1 MTTSW
6 KQSFGP
12 LEELAYTVIEVLNE
26 IDAIKPGVHSQAAL
40 KKALALHLGKQKP
53 EESQAA
59 IKDHA
64 ANIVAHI
71 HSQWTK
77 QAGLGE
83 LAKDARD
90 PAPVLFEPP
99 WLATFT
105 AEWCRRSGRGNRWD
119 IFRRRSGPGTPTAL
133 FINGVFKDTLAEAE
147 KIQKSFPGLPC
158 YLQPY
163 ASERIK
169 LLADNIPTPE
179 QPVTLYLSLTD
190 SLQYVSYRARIVG
203 WQDKR
208 ELAHDK
214 TALAKLNQHI
224 KDYQPSETDI
234 YLTVGEGKP
243 CVNLI
248 SIIDVERLE
257 TPVPVSC
264 FIKTSDGKP
273 LGERTR
279 SGGWS
284 PVHEQREWLGAGT
297 QAVKDDIEASFQD
310 EVKRSLSE
318 SATARQQRLAAA
330 NKLPESI
337 QVISRAF
344 RRNADVVAEVL
355 IRAHGTCEECHS
367 LAPFLRATDSSP
379 YLEVHHRKLL
389 SAGGEDT
396 VANAVALCPNC
407 HRKLHFGKDSTQTKI

>member
-1 MTTSW
+1 MTTTW
-6 KQSFGP
+6 KESFGS
-12 LEELAYTVIEVLNE
+12 LEELAYIVLAVLHE
-26 IDAIKPGVHSQAAL
+26 MDAIKRGVHSQAAL
-40 KKALALHLGKQKP
+40 KKALALRLGKQKP
-53 EESQAA
+53 EESQET
-59 IKDHA
+59 INDHA

-71 HSQWTK
+71 HSQWSK

-83 LAKDARD
+83 KAKDARD
-90 PAPVLFEPP
+90 PAPILFQPP

-105 AEWCRRSGRGNRWD
+105 AEWCRRPGSGNKWD
-119 IFRRRSGPGTPTAL
+119 IFRRPRGTVLPPAL
-133 FINGVFKDTLAEAE
+133 FINGVFETTLAEAE
-147 KIQKSFPGLPC
+147 KIQKSFPGMPC

-169 LLADNIPTPE
+169 LLAENIPTPAK
-179 QPVTLYLSLTD
+179 PVTLYLSLTD
-190 SLQYVSYRARIVG
+190 SLQYVSYRARIIG

-214 TALAKLNQHI
+214 AALAKLNQHI
-224 KDYQPSETDI
+224 KDYQPSESDI
-234 YLTVGEGKP
+234 YLTVDEGKP

-257 TPVPVSC
+257 SPVPVSC

-273 LGERTR
+273 LGKRTR

-284 PVHEQREWLGAGT
+284 PVHEQFEWLGTST

-310 EVKRSLSE
+310 DVEKSLRD
-318 SATARQQRLAAA
+318 SASARQQRLAKA

-355 IRAHGTCEECHS
+355 MRADGTCEECHS
-367 LAPFLRATDSSP
+367 PAPFLRATDSSP

-407 HRKLHFGKDSTQTKI
+407 HRKLHFGKGSTQTKT